1 MPRAVALDRVR
12 RLRCLAPFEP
22 WAVEMQPGGCAWR
35 LVRAQPGA
43 ALGGACKRVLLFGT
57 AFPPV
62 TKLFSFTNTAK
73 EQALFT
79 TRWPMPRSSPRSLAP
94 APAAKRPPRGTQ
106 GPRPRVDTA
115 PTRDRQHRAP
125 PRRRPPL
132 PAVRPAGPG
141 GWRRPGRL
149 HAPEAARTGPV
160 SASRRSHVLM
170 PRGGAGSTGKWP
182 LTGFLAGPSVNWA
195 WVAIPTDL

>member
-1 MPRAVALDRVR
+1 MARVSGLQIPLPASAVLSLRAV
-12 RLRCLAPFEP
+12 RLARPS
-22 WAVEMQPGGCAWR
+22 
-35 LVRAQPGA
+35 
-43 ALGGACKRVLLFGT
+43 
-57 AFPPV
+57 
-62 TKLFSFTNTAK
+62 FSRDS
-73 EQALFT
+73 EDGL
-79 TRWPMPRSSPRSLAP
+79 SPRSPKKNSGRPGNMAGGLYLLTPARGAPSACTGPPPLSAELLAP
-94 APAAKRPPRGTQ
+94 LRGHKRPPQENGGT
-106 GPRPRVDTA
+106 PREVSSPGIGVDTA
-115 PTRDRQHRAP
+115 NTRDRHHRAP

-182 LTGFLAGPSVNWA
+182 LTGFLAGASVNWA
-195 WVAIPTDL
+195 WAVIPTDL